1 MISDPYSV
9 LGVSRDADKEEIK
22 KAYRRKAKEY
32 HPDLHPDD
40 AEAARRMNEVNE
52 AYDMINNPEK
62 YRRQQDTRSSG
73 PGGQYQRSG
82 PGSQGQYQRSG
93 QSSQGQY
100 RWEGRE
106 SEYGGY
112 GGFDP
117 FGFDD
122 IFHFGQRSS
131 GPEKPQAQP
140 DDSNDIRQTI
150 DFIGMGQYGYARQTL
165 DGVISINRNGRWYYL
180 SALTHFGQGN
190 TIQAMEHIRKAVE
203 LEPNNLVYRRAMQSM
218 GQTGNAYNQTGQE
231 YQRYAEGMNRMCLS
245 FCAAQ
250 FLCMFCRC

>member
-1 MISDPYSV
+1 MISDPYSI
-9 LGVSRDADKEEIK
+9 LGVSRDAGKEEIK
-22 KAYRRKAKEY
+22 KAYRKKAKEY

-40 AEAARRMNEVNE
+40 PEAARKMNEINE

-62 YRRQQDTRSSG
+62 YRRQQSGQRQYERSEQY
-73 PGGQYQRSG
+73 GQGTYGRTGQ
-82 PGSQGQYQRSG
+82 GSQGQYQWNS
-93 QSSQGQY
+93 
-100 RWEGRE
+100 WEGR
-106 SEYGGY
+106 GN

-117 FGFDD
+117 FGFED

-140 DDSNDIRQTI
+140 GDSSDIRQAV
-150 DFIGMGQYGYARQTL
+150 DFISMGQYGYARQTL
-165 DGVISINRNGRWYYL
+165 DGIISVNRNGRWYYL
-180 SALTHFGQGN
+180 SALVHFGQGN
-190 TIQAMEHIRKAVE
+190 TIQATEHIRRAVE
-203 LEPNNLVYRRAMQSM
+203 LEPDSMVYRRAMQSM
-218 GQTGNAYNQTGQE
+218 GQSGNTYNQTGQE